1 MLCIILYFK
10 EKGFCIRGELCPYD
24 HGNDP
29 VVIQDMPMQGM
40 MPGFPSQPPF
50 IHGNRPMPG
59 MPVAPPLLGVPPPNL
74 NQPPPPVSK
83 SSSSEASKTEE
94 EADLPKGTVEIVFIV
109 RLCYFISIR
118 YLLIMMDTVIN
129 ICEALLPILVYHFS
143 IVCKF
148 IFVVLC
154 NVL

>member
-1 MLCIILYFK
+1 MICIILYFQ

-29 VVIQDMPMQGM
+29 VVIQDMPMQGI

-50 IHGNRPMPG
+50 IHGNRPMPA

-83 SSSSEASKTEE
+83 SSSSEASKTDE
-94 EADLPKGTVEIVFIV
+94 EADLPKGTVERV
-109 RLCYFISIR
+109 
-118 YLLIMMDTVIN
+118 
-129 ICEALLPILVYHFS
+129 LV
-143 IVCKF
+143 
-148 IFVVLC
+148 L
-154 NVL
+154 